1 MNKND
6 WHACRA
12 YNLYNTQ
19 VVFGVADCSW
29 LPKPCPM
36 RFVAFDYQNTG
47 IADQTEEE
55 PLIKAE
61 ICLALSQEKDN
72 RNWSQWQWGGSSKS
86 WSCACSS
93 SIFGVSNCQIL
104 FHGFD
109 LAVFQ
114 DLHTFTMSRHHGWCQ
129 VFYNERLK
137 VLAWVSSE
145 RLDFWIASM
154 AKMQDL
160 YYYVLFAT
168 FSNMTKAY
176 LFASHVLLFVILKPS
191 DVPTLY
197 VNFCQFTS
205 SCISPSVVLSQLL
218 AIGLCQWHHQ
228 RCQDLGRQSLKCWY
242 NLVHVSTWWI
252 GL

>member
-1 MNKND
+1 MLFFLCLWWFEYEQK
-6 WHACRA
+6 WLTCMPCLQLVQHPSS
-12 YNLYNTQ
+12 LW
-19 VVFGVADCSW
+19 CSW
-29 LPKPCPM
+29 LFLTSKPCPM

-61 ICLALSQEKDN
+61 ICLALSQEKDD

-93 SIFGVSNCQIL
+93 SIFGVSNCQTL

-109 LAVFQ
+109 LTVFQ

-145 RLDFWIASM
+145 RLDFCIAFM

-160 YYYVLFAT
+160 YYYV
-168 FSNMTKAY
+168 Y
-176 LFASHVLLFVILKPS
+176 LLHFRIWQRHICL
-191 DVPTLY
+191 
-197 VNFCQFTS
+197 
-205 SCISPSVVLSQLL
+205 
-218 AIGLCQWHHQ
+218 HHMYSYSI
-228 RCQDLGRQSLKCWY
+228 C
-242 NLVHVSTWWI
+242 NP
-252 GL
+252 